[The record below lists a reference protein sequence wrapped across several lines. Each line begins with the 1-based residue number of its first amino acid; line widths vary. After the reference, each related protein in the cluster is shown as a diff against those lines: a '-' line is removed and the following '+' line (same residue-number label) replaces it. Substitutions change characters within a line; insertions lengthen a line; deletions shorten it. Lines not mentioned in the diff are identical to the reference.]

1 MYDSE
6 SHTLAIEPSNAPPLG
21 TIGFRNATFTWAK
34 DPSGTMT
41 PGRRNFKL
49 KVEGELFFKPGCI
62 NMIVGPTGCGK
73 TSVLMALLS
82 EMVRGPLYGRD
93 SVAQTYF

>member
-6 SHTLAIEPSNAPPLG
+6 TRMLAIEPSNAPPPD

-34 DPSGTMT
+34 DPSGVMT

-49 KVEGELFFKPGCI
+49 KIEGELFFKPGCI

-73 TSVLMALLS
+73 SSVLMALLS
-82 EMVRGPLYGRD
+82 EMVPTSL
-93 SVAQTYF
+93 A